1 VPVSKR
7 HGAKRKHRKKAAKH
21 SKAVLCASCRQPVAL
36 DPAGLLASLAAS
48 MNALE
53 EAGIRVG
60 LHGVLQS
67 VVTRKGFVLQLSD
80 RTWAARTRDYEP
92 FSFVSGD
99 GTAGD
104 DMDS

>member
-1 VPVSKR
+1 MSKK
-7 HGAKRKHRKKAAKH
+7 HGAGHKRRRKARKKI
-21 SKAVLCASCRQPVAL
+21 LCASCRQPATL

-99 GTAGD
+99 EMPGSGMD
-104 DMDS
+104 D

>member
-1 VPVSKR
+1 MSKK
-7 HGAKRKHRKKAAKH
+7 HSAKKHRRKKAAKR
-21 SKAVLCASCRQPVAL
+21 ALCASCRQPATL

-92 FSFVSGD
+92 FSFVPED
-99 GTAGD
+99 VAAAD

>member
-1 VPVSKR
+1 
-7 HGAKRKHRKKAAKH
+7 
-21 SKAVLCASCRQPVAL
+21 
-36 DPAGLLASLAAS
+36 

-53 EAGIRVG
+53 EAGIRIG

-92 FSFVSGD
+92 FSCLR
-99 GTAGD
+99 
-104 DMDS
+104 

>member
-1 VPVSKR
+1 MSKN
-7 HGAKRKHRKKAAKH
+7 HSAKKHRRKKARKR
-21 SKAVLCASCRQPVAL
+21 VLCASCRQSATL

-53 EAGIRVG
+53 EAGIRIG

-92 FSFVSGD
+92 FSFVPD
-99 GTAGD
+99 DDPVAD
-104 DMDS
+104 DMDT